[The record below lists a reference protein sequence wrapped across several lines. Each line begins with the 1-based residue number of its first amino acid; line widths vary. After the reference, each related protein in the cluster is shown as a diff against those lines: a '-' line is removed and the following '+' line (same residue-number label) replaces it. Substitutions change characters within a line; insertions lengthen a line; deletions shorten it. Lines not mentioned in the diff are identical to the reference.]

1 MPLLVKARDLQPEV
15 SQMDAWTAIAALTV
29 DFIAQGSKQGAGAKV
44 AKVQLSAQMPSQY
57 FNDQSNGPFAN
68 H

>member
-1 MPLLVKARDLQPEV
+1 VPLLVKARDLQPEV

-29 DFIAQGSKQGAGAKV
+29 DFIAQGSKQGGGAGAKV
-44 AKVQLSAQMPSQY
+44 AKVQLSAQMPSRW
-57 FNDQSNGPFAN
+57 SAKWLIR